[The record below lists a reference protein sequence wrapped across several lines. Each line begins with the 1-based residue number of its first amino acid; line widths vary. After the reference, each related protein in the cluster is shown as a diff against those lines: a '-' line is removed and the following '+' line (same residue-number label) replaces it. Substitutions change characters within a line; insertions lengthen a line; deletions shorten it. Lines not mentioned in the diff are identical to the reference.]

1 MRQLS
6 IENGNRHFLPWGAIV
21 LKNCDQEGNLLNF
34 DTLNTYKHQ
43 QLPLWIVLTLYLFKD
58 AQNMIYPIFKCE
70 HCETMNVIDSL
81 KTHQEKAR
89 MQLSKCIHSVISE
102 KLVEDDGGWRERWE
116 VVCDRDIAQSNNFRV
131 LCDEETRC
139 VPLESSE
146 NVLVAIQTS
155 GKISLLFTVTC
166 RSETPMCSK
175 CSSKN
180 CKCLKLYKTYQSDL
194 NLQQN
199 LDNNSDTATD
209 DNISDSDDEFEEH
222 HQDELDRVI
231 YEGKKLWV

>member
-1 MRQLS
+1 
-6 IENGNRHFLPWGAIV
+6 
-21 LKNCDQEGNLLNF
+21 
-34 DTLNTYKHQ
+34 
-43 QLPLWIVLTLYLFKD
+43 
-58 AQNMIYPIFKCE
+58 
-70 HCETMNVIDSL
+70 
-81 KTHQEKAR
+81 

-155 GKISLLFTVTC
+155 GKMSLLFTVTC

-180 CKCLKLYKTYQSDL
+180 CKCLKLNKTYQRD
-194 NLQQN
+194 
-199 LDNNSDTATD
+199 
-209 DNISDSDDEFEEH
+209 
-222 HQDELDRVI
+222 
-231 YEGKKLWV
+231 